1 MSIQLYFTAY
11 ADLLASEYFVQIN
24 ALKKARNI
32 KKTII
37 VLKLSFNTIR

>member
-1 MSIQLYFTAY
+1 MSIQLYFTTY

-24 ALKKARNI
+24 AMKKARNI
-32 KKTII
+32 KKTT